1 MKRFSPCNLSY
12 FKSSITYDA
21 TSITLWIISVHSR
34 SNRHGFNDSCHW
46 LISQLSHRNF
56 PKISHFKT
64 IKIFLKLGRGMSPP
78 ETHSRWRW
86 RHTLLTL
93 LVAGSLYIRCL
104 DCEPVFD
111 LLGGDWEFNPS
122 PWLRITPTLVTAN
135 FGRGGMGRGGRK
147 EAVGKGTTPAHCFF
161 FTNRTR
167 NTALNLLLWEFLA
180 MPLVTGVCL

>member
-1 MKRFSPCNLSY
+1 
-12 FKSSITYDA
+12 
-21 TSITLWIISVHSR
+21 
-34 SNRHGFNDSCHW
+34 
-46 LISQLSHRNF
+46 
-56 PKISHFKT
+56 
-64 IKIFLKLGRGMSPP
+64 MSPP

-135 FGRGGMGRGGRK
+135 FGRGEMGRGEKERGR
-147 EAVGKGTTPAHCFF
+147 GQRDDP
-161 FTNRTR
+161 RP
-167 NTALNLLLWEFLA
+167 LLLLQIEHGTL
-180 MPLVTGVCL
+180 L